1 MAREKMERTTPL
13 DSEALI
19 MLKFKFDGGM
29 WAHSQEERFA
39 IKLTP
44 TCFYVSF
51 HGYQAKFLFN
61 LTVGELEKQFY
72 KRTGRLLF

>member
-1 MAREKMERTTPL
+1 MDRTTPL

-19 MLKFKFDGGM
+19 MLKFRFDGGM
-29 WAHSQEERFA
+29 WVHSQEGRFA

-51 HGYQAKFLFN
+51 HGYFAKHPFN

-72 KRTGRLLF
+72 ERTGRLLY